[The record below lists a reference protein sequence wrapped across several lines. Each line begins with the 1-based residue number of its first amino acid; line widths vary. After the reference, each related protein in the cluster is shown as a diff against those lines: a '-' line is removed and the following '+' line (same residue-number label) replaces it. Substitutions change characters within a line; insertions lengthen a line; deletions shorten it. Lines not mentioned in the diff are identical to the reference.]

1 MTPKPWH
8 KMLCPWLRG
17 TSFCSSPPWGCCLQF
32 YWPVASLGCCPGP
45 IWILWINV
53 AEMFVINYKCPFCMD
68 DTNWKSFC
76 VLDSDQISEKYEVPS
91 VRNPCDT
98 LGGIG
103 QFCSSFRGWDC
114 QPEETT
120 VLRRF
125 LAFFWHRFDP
135 PDSYLWV
142 WHGYFTKKSS
152 LALFSRPQ
160 WVHEHFGTPLGR
172 VATAYSIDKS
182 K

>member
-1 MTPKPWH
+1 MFYIVGECFSSAADTHLATHLTCKVS
-8 KMLCPWLRG
+8 
-17 TSFCSSPPWGCCLQF
+17 SFTAQ
-32 YWPVASLGCCPGP
+32 SLLWAAALVPSE
-45 IWILWINV
+45 LFWINA

-91 VRNPCDT
+91 ERNPCDT

-114 QPEETT
+114 QPEETA

-152 LALFSRPQ
+152 LALFFRPQ
-160 WVHEHFGTPLGR
+160 WGHEHFGTPLGR